1 MSEQTPYEKLG
12 VSETASFEE
21 IQAAKHRL
29 TQEYS
34 NDVKTV
40 EDIEAAYDS
49 IIMERLKLRQEG
61 RIKVPDRIRFAERQ
75 RETTP
80 TPPPLSVDNSPSW
93 LRQFL
98 DTPSSKDLLWPTGI
112 FLALALLV
120 GLSNA
125 ASSSISVLLALG
137 VFANIYFLNRK
148 ENRFGRALLMTLV
161 GLFLGVALGWGIAQL
176 LQGANLSVEM
186 SQSFI
191 GITIFF
197 VFWLSSSFLR

>member
-21 IQAAKHRL
+21 IQAAKNRL

-40 EDIEAAYDS
+40 EDIETAYDS

-75 RETTP
+75 RETPP
-80 TPPPLSVDNSPSW
+80 TPPPLSLDNSPSW
-93 LRQFL
+93 LQQFI
-98 DTPSSKDLLWPTGI
+98 DTPSSGDLVWPTGI
-112 FLALALLV
+112 FLVLALIT
-120 GLSNA
+120 GFSQTN
-125 ASSSISVLLALG
+125 SSSTSLFLAFG
-137 VFANIYFLNRK
+137 VFANLYFLNRK
-148 ENRFGRALLMTLV
+148 ENRFGRALLMTLA
-161 GLFLGVALGWGIAQL
+161 GLFIGVGLGWGIAQL
-176 LQGANLSVEM
+176 LQGANVSGDM
-186 SQSFI
+186 SQSLI

>member
-1 MSEQTPYEKLG
+1 MSQQTPYEKLG

-21 IQAAKHRL
+21 IQAAKTRL

-75 RETTP
+75 RETPP
-80 TPPPLSVDNSPSW
+80 TPPSLSLDNSPSW
-93 LRQFL
+93 LQQL
-98 DTPSSKDLLWPTGI
+98 IDTPSSKDIIWPTGI

-120 GLSNA
+120 AFSNA
-125 ASSSISVLLALG
+125 NSSSISLFLAFG

-148 ENRFGRALLMTLV
+148 ENKFGRALLITLA
-161 GLFLGVALGWGIAQL
+161 GLFIGIGLGWGIAQI
-176 LQGANLSVEM
+176 LQGANISAEM

-191 GITIFF
+191 GMAIFF
-197 VFWLSSSFLR
+197 IFWLSSSFLR

>member
-12 VSETASFEE
+12 VNEAASFEE
-21 IQAAKHRL
+21 IQAAKNRL

-40 EDIEAAYDS
+40 EAIEAAYDS

-75 RETTP
+75 RETPP
-80 TPPPLSVDNSPSW
+80 TPPPLSLDNSPSW
-93 LRQFL
+93 LQQFI
-98 DTPSSKDLLWPTGI
+98 DTPSSRDLLWPTGI
-112 FLALALLV
+112 FLGLALLV
-120 GLSNA
+120 NFSGTD
-125 ASSSISVLLALG
+125 SSSISVLLALG

-148 ENRFGRALLMTLV
+148 ENKFGRALLITLA
-161 GLFLGVALGWGIAQL
+161 GLFLGVALGWGIGQL
-176 LQGANLSVEM
+176 LQGANLPGDV

-191 GITIFF
+191 GMAIFF
-197 VFWLSSSFLR
+197 LFWLSSSFLR

>member
-12 VSETASFEE
+12 VSETASFDE
-21 IQAAKHRL
+21 IQAAKNRL

-75 RETTP
+75 RETPP
-80 TPPPLSVDNSPSW
+80 TPPSLSLDNSPPW
-93 LRQFL
+93 LQQFI
-98 DTPSSKDLLWPTGI
+98 DTPSANDILWPTGI
-112 FLALALLV
+112 FLALALFA
-120 GLSNA
+120 GFGGPQSSMLSL
-125 ASSSISVLLALG
+125 LLALG

-148 ENRFGRALLMTLV
+148 ENKFGRALLITLG
-161 GLFLGVALGWGIAQL
+161 GLFLGVGLGWGIAQL
-176 LQGANLSVEM
+176 LQGANLPAQIG
-186 SQSFI
+186 QSAI

-197 VFWLSSSFLR
+197 IFWLSSSFLR

>member
-1 MSEQTPYEKLG
+1 MSQQTPYEKLG

-21 IQAAKHRL
+21 IQAAKTRL

-75 RETTP
+75 RETPP
-80 TPPPLSVDNSPSW
+80 TPPSLSLDNSPSW
-93 LRQFL
+93 LQQL
-98 DTPSSKDLLWPTGI
+98 IDTPSSKDIIWPTGI

-120 GLSNA
+120 AFSNA
-125 ASSSISVLLALG
+125 NSSSISLFLAFG

-148 ENRFGRALLMTLV
+148 ENKFGRALLITLA
-161 GLFLGVALGWGIAQL
+161 GLFIGVGLGWGIAQI
-176 LQGANLSVEM
+176 LQGANISAEM

-191 GITIFF
+191 GMAIFF
-197 VFWLSSSFLR
+197 IFWLSSSFLR

>member
-1 MSEQTPYEKLG
+1 MSQQTPYEKLG

-75 RETTP
+75 RETPP
-80 TPPPLSVDNSPSW
+80 TPPSLSLDNSPSW
-93 LRQFL
+93 LQQL
-98 DTPSSKDLLWPTGI
+98 IDNPSSQDLLWPTGI
-112 FLALALLV
+112 FLALALFIAFY
-120 GLSNA
+120 GA
-125 ASSSISVLLALG
+125 DSSSIPLFLAFG

-148 ENRFGRALLMTLV
+148 ENKFGRALLITLA
-161 GLFLGVALGWGIAQL
+161 GLFIGVGLGWGIAQ
-176 LQGANLSVEM
+176 GANISAEM
-186 SQSFI
+186 SQSYI
-191 GITIFF
+191 GMAIFF
-197 VFWLSSSFLR
+197 IFWLSSSFLR